1 MDVEGAPK
9 YGAAPAAP
17 ARAEAEAEQ
26 PPRLPRVLEVG
37 LLSLMLCSLA
47 LAAAAG
53 GRAVGNHRA
62 HAAAAALYTP
72 LGMDDDA
79 GVDDDLTR
87 PDDYVSNGKAEKTAK
102 ALRKA
107 LKAAYTP
114 LGMDDDAGV
123 DDDLTRPDDYVSNG
137 KDAKTAAAAKLVK
150 KALRGA
156 K

>member
-9 YGAAPAAP
+9 YGATPAAP
-17 ARAEAEAEQ
+17 ARAEEDMEQ
-26 PPRLPRVLEVG
+26 QQPRLPRALEVG

-47 LAAAAG
+47 LASVAA
-53 GRAVGNHRA
+53 GRAVGNAR
-62 HAAAAALYTP
+62 HAGALPAALYVP

-87 PDDYVSNGKAEKTAK
+87 PDDYVSNG
-102 ALRKA
+102 R
-107 LKAAYTP
+107 
-114 LGMDDDAGV
+114 
-123 DDDLTRPDDYVSNG
+123 
-137 KDAKTAAAAKLVK
+137 DAKAAAAELVK